1 MAQVKPTNNKK
12 KMSKASLAALIVT
25 IAILLGLVV
34 SLLSGT
40 GLFVRIQK
48 GASSEHFKVNGS
60 MMTYYANSYYQNW
73 YSDAYYY
80 IIFGMIKFDPSK
92 PLDEQLM
99 ADGKTTYYDY
109 FTDGAKNTVTTYLKY
124 CEAAMA
130 DSEVNYDEIKAEAE
144 EHAEESIDSL
154 RKAAKENS
162 MSLQAYIR
170 QYMGEYVSV
179 RDLRKALVIEN
190 IASHYYQE
198 VYDRTFDS
206 ITEEREDKFFEE
218 NLSSFISAEYLSYTL
233 SSTVT
238 PVKVDETKYEGGKES
253 QEYKDA
259 VAKAEAD
266 AKAANEAAK
275 IADKEKLDKLATAK
289 NAEEF
294 KQMLL
299 ELKYDE
305 TFNSTYDTAVKN
317 FVAADKPS
325 DEEKNAYK
333 AELKDKV
340 IAAVLA
346 GKEDLTADEPETT
359 AEGEEAAEKTK
370 WEKAKETFP
379 KSLIAA
385 LKSVITTNT
394 KTATYG
400 LTSDLEKFLFGGVKD
415 HYGIEYKEGEE
426 KGHNADLYEK
436 HFEDKEITADA
447 DKAIGKY
454 SMTLYFV
461 TETAHRD
468 EYSLRDVGH
477 ILFKVDSKGT
487 NGAYKTSDEA
497 KAAAEKLLEEIKAT
511 AVNGVV
517 EKEVFEA
524 MAKDTHDSNVFYD
537 DVAKN
542 QMVDEFEDWLF
553 AATTKGE
560 VGLVYHKPT
569 STSDYEGWHIVYYGG
584 ETGEQAWRPTAHDG
598 AAAEEMDA
606 WFEKL
611 PYEVEINSKILD
623 KVFK

>member
-34 SLLSGT
+34 SLLAGT
-40 GLFVRIQK
+40 GIFVRIQK
-48 GASSEHFKVNGS
+48 GASSENFKVNGS
-60 MMTYYANSYYQNW
+60 MMSYYANSYYQNW
-73 YSDAYYY
+73 YSNYYYY
-80 IIFGMIKFDPSK
+80 IVFGMIKFDPNK
-92 PLDEQLM
+92 PLNDQLM
-99 ADGKTTYYDY
+99 TDGKTTYYDY
-109 FTDGAKNTVTTYLKY
+109 FVDGAKNTVTTYLKY
-124 CEAAMA
+124 CEAAMV
-130 DSEVNYDEIKAEAE
+130 DPEVNFDELKAEAE
-144 EHAEESIDSL
+144 KHAEEAIDSL
-154 RKAAKENS
+154 REAAKKNS
-162 MSLQAYIR
+162 MSLKAYVR
-170 QYMGEYVSV
+170 QYMGQYVSV
-179 RDLRKALVIEN
+179 SDLRKALVIEN
-190 IASHYYQE
+190 LASHYYE
-198 VYDRTFDS
+198 KVYDRTFDAV
-206 ITEEREDKFFEE
+206 TEEREDKFFSE
-218 NLSSFISAEYLSYTL
+218 NLSSFISAEYLFYTL

-238 PVKVDETKYEGGKES
+238 AAKVDETKYEGGKES

-299 ELKYDE
+299 EFKYDE
-305 TFNSTYDTAVKN
+305 AFNSTYDTAVKN

-325 DEEKNAYK
+325 DEDKNAYK

-346 GKEDLTADEPETT
+346 GKEDLTADESETT
-359 AEGEEAAEKTK
+359 AEGESTAVKTK
-370 WEKAKETFP
+370 WEKAKEIFP
-379 KSLIAA
+379 KSLITA
-385 LKSVITTNT
+385 LKTVITNAT
-394 KTATYG
+394 KTATYT
-400 LTSDLEKFLFGGVKD
+400 LDSDLGKFLFAGVKD
-415 HYGIEYKEGEE
+415 QYGIEYKEGEE
-426 KGHNADLYEK
+426 KGYNAALNEK
-436 HFEDKEITADA
+436 HFEDKAMTTDA

-487 NGAYKTSDEA
+487 DGAYKTSDEA

-537 DVAKN
+537 DVKKGD
-542 QMVDEFEDWLF
+542 MVTEFNDWLF
-553 AATTKGE
+553 SEERKE
-560 VGLVYHKPT
+560 VGEIGLVKTEY
-569 STSDYEGWHIVYYGG
+569 GWHIMYYGG
-584 ETGEQAWRPTAHDG
+584 ETGEPAWRPTAHTG
-598 AAAEEMDA
+598 ATTEEMDD
-606 WFEKL
+606 WFEAL
-611 PYEVEINSKILD
+611 PYTVEINSKIFD
-623 KVFK
+623 KVFN